1 MSADRIRIASPVPWL
16 PDLPRGVSGSS
27 RTLHEDMSDKF
38 YEDMP
43 ENLPEKMSEYMS
55 GFGCMSQVL
64 SVESSPWR
72 PANLAMLRYGF
83 LQKWGIASKGDF
95 REEDDRPLDLGVPH
109 FRHTHTLATNSTSR
123 RFQQDTTL
131 SLLPA
136 KMGLVKLIR
145 HDSTCCD
152 RGPTH
157 LSK

>member
-1 MSADRIRIASPVPWL
+1 
-16 PDLPRGVSGSS
+16 
-27 RTLHEDMSDKF
+27 
-38 YEDMP
+38 
-43 ENLPEKMSEYMS
+43 
-55 GFGCMSQVL
+55 
-64 SVESSPWR
+64 
-72 PANLAMLRYGF
+72 
-83 LQKWGIASKGDF
+83 
-95 REEDDRPLDLGVPH
+95 LDLGVPH